1 MAVDF
6 DPVYPLLLLV
16 LLLPACSS
24 AVCAR
29 TAEKIDMQE
38 QQIRQLEH
46 HAAQLK
52 DSLKAG
58 GIISQSV
65 TSTEGVTAVGGVEE
79 EVEASHKGDQGAD
92 GDLP

>member
-1 MAVDF
+1 
-6 DPVYPLLLLV
+6 
-16 LLLPACSS
+16 
-24 AVCAR
+24 
-29 TAEKIDMQE
+29 MQE

-52 DSLKAG
+52 DSLKVG

-65 TSTEGVTAVGGVEE
+65 TSMDGVPTIGGVEE
-79 EVEASHKGDQGAD
+79 EGEGEVSQKQDQRAD